1 MVTNVLYICF
11 LCFGST
17 VCGFSVRFFP
27 SSVAGGGDGE
37 CVYALAPTCLKTFG
51 VIVWMILLWRKAQ
64 TQPNRMKRYEIGV
77 CVCVRVGKRDRFNCR
92 FASRHLFLLAAICT
106 VFFSLLFH
114 FNFSSFRR
122 IDL

>member
-77 CVCVRVGKRDRFNCR
+77 CVCVFGSVSEIVSIADLLRVTFFCLLP
-92 FASRHLFLLAAICT
+92 FARYSFLFYFILI
-106 VFFSLLFH
+106 
-114 FNFSSFRR
+114 FRR
-122 IDL
+122 SVE